1 MTVWLNGL
9 PLSFRSVLCLL
20 DKGYHDSSECRTLL
34 YMQHVYSIIDPPG
47 FSLKRAVTR
56 PVPKPHTYWLARCVP
71 GEPIW

>member
-34 YMQHVYSIIDPPG
+34 YMQHVYSIIDPPAL
-47 FSLKRAVTR
+47 SE
-56 PVPKPHTYWLARCVP
+56 ARCR
-71 GEPIW
+71 